1 MNKAINSQHQFIEIA
16 GRKIGPDHPC
26 FIVAE
31 ISANHHGNLD
41 EAVELI
47 KAATEAGADAVKL
60 QTYTPDTMTLDSD
73 KKWFLVGGENN
84 PDIWKGI
91 TLYDLYKTAYTPWEW
106 QPKLKKTADNLGLI
120 LFSTSFDITA
130 VDFLEKMKVPCYKI
144 SSYESR
150 DIPLLKKVAKTKKPV
165 IISTGYDTF
174 EEIKFSVKT
183 LRDNGAG
190 DVAVLHCVTS
200 YAQEPKAQEMNL
212 ATIENIRRK
221 LKVVAGFSDNN
232 AGIEIPIIAA
242 IHGAS
247 IIEKHFI
254 LRRKD
259 GGPDAGF
266 SIEPQELRE
275 MVTRI
280 RFAEKTLGKVHY
292 GPSNKTE
299 RYNRRYQRSIFVSED
314 IKKGERL
321 TKKNIRIIRPGE
333 GLAPKYWDDVLGKI
347 AIKDIE
353 AGTPLSWDL
362 IKK

>member
-1 MNKAINSQHQFIEIA
+1 MVKKVNHSFIKIA
-16 GRKIGPDHPC
+16 ERKIGQDYPC

-31 ISANHHGNLD
+31 ISANHHQKFA

-47 KAATEAGADAVKL
+47 EAAAKSGADAVKL

-84 PDIWKGI
+84 PDIWKGQ
-91 TLYDLYKTAYTPWEW
+91 TLYQLYKTAYTPWDW
-106 QPKLKKTADNLGLI
+106 QPKLKKVADSVGII
-120 LFSTSFDITA
+120 LFSTPFDETA
-130 VDFLEKMKVPCYKI
+130 VDFLEKMEVPCYKV

-150 DIPLLKKVAKTKKPV
+150 DIPLLKKVARTKKPV

-190 DVAVLHCVTS
+190 GVAVLHCVTS
-200 YAQEPKAQEMNL
+200 YAQKSKAQEMNL
-212 ATIENIRRK
+212 ATIKDIRRK

-242 IHGAS
+242 ISEAS

-292 GPSNKTE
+292 GPSNETE
-299 RYNRRYQRSIFVSED
+299 RYNRRYQRSIFVSES

-333 GLAPKYWDDVLGKI
+333 GLTPKYWGDVLGKT

-362 IKK
+362 IQK